1 VITLDHH
8 AFGLWDDPCW
18 TSREGSLELIEL
30 SFFFY
35 QVRSTGLLEN
45 VSAEQRKVQEVCK
58 IIEIKKITELF
69 SEKNEEKIS
78 NMISCLPKSAVKV
91 DSSGFKTRTFETPV
105 RHSTNLAIDWR
116 RVL

>member
-8 AFGLWDDPCW
+8 AFGLWDDPYW

-30 SFFFY
+30 SFLFY

-58 IIEIKKITELF
+58 IIEIKKLQNY
-69 SEKNEEKIS
+69 SQRK
-78 NMISCLPKSAVKV
+78 M
-91 DSSGFKTRTFETPV
+91 
-105 RHSTNLAIDWR
+105 R
-116 RVL
+116 RKFPT